1 MKKDIH
7 PVYHKDAKIICACGQ
22 VFEVG
27 STVKEVKVELCS
39 NCHPFYTGKQR
50 FVDTQGRVDR
60 FKKMTEKVAE
70 VKEVVSAHKSKTEK
84 KAIKVAK
91 KGASAISATKTKAP
105 VRIKPKKTKVKK
117 SPPKKKTA
125 SEGKKAKKKK

>member
-1 MKKDIH
+1 MRKDIH

-70 VKEVVSAHKSKTEK
+70 VKLARASHKSKDEK
-84 KAIKVAK
+84 KSAKVAK
-91 KGASAISATKTKAP
+91 KTGTKTSVAAG
-105 VRIKPKKTKVKK
+105 KKTK
-117 SPPKKKTA
+117 KT
-125 SEGKKAKKKK
+125 EK

>member
-7 PVYHKDAKIICACGQ
+7 PEYHKDAKITCACGQ
-22 VFEVG
+22 VFKVG

-60 FKKMTEKVAE
+60 FKKMAEKVAE
-70 VKEVVSAHKSKTEK
+70 VKKARAGHKSKDEK
-84 KAIKVAK
+84 KTAKVAK
-91 KGASAISATKTKAP
+91 KTGLKTSVTVETKTK
-105 VRIKPKKTKVKK
+105 KTKK
-117 SPPKKKTA
+117 
-125 SEGKKAKKKK
+125 